1 MKSMLFDLSA
11 KPDLLPLA
19 HVVRPLQSV
28 AARQNAAFFLMG
40 AAARDVLLLHVHGI
54 DTKRSTQDVD
64 FGVMVRDWAAF
75 ETLRD
80 ALIAGGEFKAVS
92 NDAAHKLRHASSR
105 YPLDIVPFGGVE
117 RADRT
122 LAWPPDGHTVFDCF
136 GMREAMLSSHQ
147 VHLPGGVV
155 VNVASIPALA
165 MLKITAWQ
173 DRKRTFPGRDA
184 PDLLLYLRH
193 YLDCGNLARA
203 TTDHPD
209 LFAAEDPDYEENSAR
224 LLCRDLLALIDDT
237 AVRRLLD
244 ILQPEIDD
252 QGPLLLA
259 NQSGVLLQ
267 RAHRIIQ
274 AFATELLRNP

>member
-11 KPDLLPLA
+11 KPELLPLA
-19 HVVRPLQSV
+19 TVVRPLQHVV
-28 AARQNAAFFLMG
+28 AQQDAAFFLMG
-40 AAARDVLLLHVHGI
+40 AAARDVMLLHVHGI
-54 DTKRSTQDVD
+54 DTKRTTQDVD
-64 FGVMVRDWAAF
+64 FGVMVRDWATF
-75 ETLRD
+75 EALRD
-80 ALIAGGEFKAVS
+80 ALVAGGEFKAVS
-92 NDAAHKLRHASSR
+92 NDAAHKLRHVSSN

-117 RADRT
+117 RSDRT

-147 VHLPGGVV
+147 VHLPGGVL

-165 MLKITAWQ
+165 LLKITAWQ

-193 YLDCGNLARA
+193 YLDCGNLDRA

-224 LLCRDLLALIDDT
+224 LLCRDLLAHIDDT
-237 AVRRLLD
+237 AAKRLLV
-244 ILQPEIDD
+244 ILRPEIDD

-259 NQSGVLLQ
+259 QQSGVPLQ
-267 RAHRIIQ
+267 RARRIIR